1 MASSRPHVARSLASA
16 LTVRLRE
23 VLARGVATE
32 TELRELSDQAGGWER
47 SLRAQM
53 RAGERRLAR
62 LTADAS
68 TPITDIAEELR
79 RVEALRPELE
89 EVRGLLAELEERA
102 RELRTAWLRAALNR
116 QP

>member
-1 MASSRPHVARSLASA
+1 MI
-16 LTVRLRE
+16 RLRE
-23 VLARGVATE
+23 VLSRGVATE

-47 SLRAQM
+47 SLQAQL
-53 RAGERRLAR
+53 RAGERRLAK
-62 LTADAS
+62 LTAEPSA
-68 TPITDIAEELR
+68 PITDIAEELR

-89 EVRGLLAELEERA
+89 EVHELLAELEQRA